1 MAEYNEYSLTII
13 LEKDGSLEQRI
24 QRLAEKRNVTFQE
37 ALESVIQ
44 LGLWK
49 FMERNMDT
57 YERVYDI
64 TT

>member
-1 MAEYNEYSLTII
+1 MSDYNEYSTTII

-24 QRLAEKRNVTFQE
+24 QRLAEKRGVPFQD
-37 ALESVIQ
+37 ALDSVIQ

-49 FMERNMDT
+49 FMECNMNT
-57 YERVYDI
+57 YERVYEI